1 MRSRKEYKLEVK
13 IAIQEYEVTYLDQC
27 GEPLNFEDE
36 LREDAETG
44 EYYYLNQSGERFP
57 ARRQEQWVN
66 NGRLSVEETRMLGA
80 MNFLGVMGVLGEMH
94 KSIEKIGKE

>member
-1 MRSRKEYKLEVK
+1 MHTRKEYKLEVK
-13 IAIQEYEVTYLDQC
+13 IGIQEYEVTYMDQC
-27 GEPLNFEDE
+27 GTYLTFDE

-66 NGRLSVEETRMLGA
+66 NGRLSVEETRMLGT

-94 KSIEKIGKE
+94 KSIEKIGQE